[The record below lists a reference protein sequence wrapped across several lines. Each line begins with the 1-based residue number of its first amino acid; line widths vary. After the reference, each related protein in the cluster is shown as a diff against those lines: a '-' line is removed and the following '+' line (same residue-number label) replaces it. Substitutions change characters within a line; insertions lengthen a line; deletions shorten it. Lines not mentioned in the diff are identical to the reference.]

1 MLGTACISKLFPDD
15 TKLHKTVDYYDHDL
29 YELDNWSA
37 SWQMKFNIQKCKVLH
52 FGKKNKDFFLFG
64 V

>member
-1 MLGTACISKLFPDD
+1 MMHVGDIIR
-15 TKLHKTVDYYDHDL
+15 TVGEIYL

-52 FGKKNKDFFLFG
+52 LGKKTKELLSD
-64 V
+64 VR